1 MLGLTKKEL
10 SVVVLRDA
18 DGVKAALQAALA
30 QAAPEER
37 PGLERA
43 LAVVAEASAATDE
56 ELRARWV
63 RQRMEAAGVRGPAD
77 SVEAIK
83 ALREAAPGLS
93 LLSAVQLA
101 KSAESVRRSA

>member
-10 SVVVLRDA
+10 SVIVLRDA
-18 DGVKAALQAALA
+18 DGIEAAVHAALEH
-30 QAAPEER
+30 AAPEER

-56 ELRARWV
+56 QLRARWV
-63 RQRMEAAGVRGPAD
+63 EQRMEAAGVRGPAD

-83 ALREAAPGLS
+83 ALREAAPGLT

-101 KSAESVRRSA
+101 RSAESVRRSA